1 MNPENSMYYSNRAE
15 TYIKLKKYENSLE
28 DTKKAIALDPTNF
41 KSRFRKGVS
50 EFHLKDF
57 KASKN
62 TFTEILNWQ
71 NATKRELESVQIW
84 LEKCEKQLPTDIKIE
99 EKKNTSSNTKKVE
112 KKNTKIEQNEENKNI
127 QLSESFGQ
135 EHILVEKLK
144 KEGNFLEAIKL
155 CHKILEQRPNDF
167 ICLHNLGI
175 MYLNANKPKRAAEYF
190 EKSVN
195 VNPSIEGYK
204 KLAEACLESANYKK
218 AAVVCKLASKAIED
232 TPENEPHLLD
242 FTVTAA
248 SALFKDGELNTALQ
262 LVTNV
267 LLKNDQHLNACILYG
282 DILISKKSYTEA
294 LRIFIRSLLFNAKE
308 NRVKKRISQIVKI
321 DNIDGL
327 SGTQLL
333 FKEIGEENTPSASL
347 LVFFANM
354 VKDYSALDQSKFL
367 FEKSLQLDSS
377 NVSILLNYVHLIEL
391 YGDYQAALSTIKEF
405 FSKNGDLSYQN
416 SLACKDLLPILE
428 EIKNL

>member
-1 MNPENSMYYSNRAE
+1 M
-15 TYIKLKKYENSLE
+15 
-28 DTKKAIALDPTNF
+28 
-41 KSRFRKGVS
+41 
-50 EFHLKDF
+50 
-57 KASKN
+57 
-62 TFTEILNWQ
+62 
-71 NATKRELESVQIW
+71 
-84 LEKCEKQLPTDIKIE
+84 
-99 EKKNTSSNTKKVE
+99 
-112 KKNTKIEQNEENKNI
+112 
-127 QLSESFGQ
+127 
-135 EHILVEKLK
+135 
-144 KEGNFLEAIKL
+144 
-155 CHKILEQRPNDF
+155 
-167 ICLHNLGI
+167 
-175 MYLNANKPKRAAEYF
+175 
-190 EKSVN
+190 
-195 VNPSIEGYK
+195 
-204 KLAEACLESANYKK
+204 
-218 AAVVCKLASKAIED
+218 
-232 TPENEPHLLD
+232 
-242 FTVTAA
+242 
-248 SALFKDGELNTALQ
+248 
-262 LVTNV
+262 
-267 LLKNDQHLNACILYG
+267 KNDQHLNACILYG